1 MKCIILVLTLC
12 SLSIA
17 CSDKPVYVIQRNE
30 EKSEA
35 ERKKKQAEQR
45 KQSQAAWKWASQ
57 GANDAYRN
65 FRISDVT
72 RRDFERSTK
81 DQPAKTVKERS
92 LPKHDGPSK
101 QGDSHPER
109 KSQ

>member
-1 MKCIILVLTLC
+1 MKCIILVLTLS

-17 CSDKPVYVIQRNE
+17 CSDRPVHVIQSNG

-35 ERKKKQAEQR
+35 ERKKEQAEQR
-45 KQSQAAWKWASQ
+45 RPSQAAWKWASQ
-57 GANDAYRN
+57 GANEAYRN

-72 RRDFERSTK
+72 RRDFERAKK
-81 DQPAKTVKERS
+81 DQSSKTVKKKTLS
-92 LPKHDGPSK
+92 KHDGPSK